1 MGNGESSYRRFLEG
15 DKAAFDEIV
24 KELYYPLVFFVDRYM
39 HDIHTAED
47 IAIDALTDLVVHKN
61 RYNFK
66 VTLKTY
72 LFMIGRS
79 RALNVIKHRR
89 VLEMTELSDDISDDR
104 KTLEETVLQT
114 EIQRTV
120 NCALAQLDDD
130 CRLAIHLVYFEGLSY
145 KEAATVMKK
154 TEKQIDNTLQKA
166 KARLRTLLG
175 KEGEQLL

>member
-1 MGNGESSYRRFLEG
+1 
-15 DKAAFDEIV
+15 
-24 KELYYPLVFFVDRYM
+24 
-39 HDIHTAED
+39 
-47 IAIDALTDLVVHKN
+47 
-61 RYNFK
+61 
-66 VTLKTY
+66 
-72 LFMIGRS
+72 MIGRS

>member
-1 MGNGESSYRRFLEG
+1 
-15 DKAAFDEIV
+15 
-24 KELYYPLVFFVDRYM
+24 
-39 HDIHTAED
+39 
-47 IAIDALTDLVVHKN
+47 
-61 RYNFK
+61 
-66 VTLKTY
+66 
-72 LFMIGRS
+72 MIGRS

-104 KTLEETVLQT
+104 RTLEETVLQT
-114 EIQRTV
+114 EIQRAV
-120 NCALAQLDDD
+120 NGALAQLDDD
-130 CRLAIHLVYFEGLSY
+130 CRLAMHLVYFEGLSY